1 MVTLKDIAQKTQ
13 LSTATIS
20 RVLKEDM
27 SLSVSPETREKVFAI
42 AQELG
47 YTKHL
52 TKQQPDGYTRK
63 IGILQWYTES
73 RELDDL
79 YYYSIRIS
87 LEQHALAL
95 GYDIVRCFHDNKSPL
110 LKEVDALIAIG
121 KFSQQQISE
130 LANLHKQ
137 LVFVDFDT
145 LTDGYSCVTT
155 DFNRSVIQVIDHY
168 LHQGITEIG
177 MIAGQEETY
186 DKKMTLSDPRLRTF
200 KQYLSERELYQERF
214 VFTGPFT
221 SQSGYQLMK
230 EAIDSLKDD
239 LPSAFFIANDSLA
252 VGALRALQEAQITV
266 PNRVQIITFNDTPIT
281 RQVYPALSSI
291 TVFTEEMGIQAV
303 DLVDAMLK
311 KPTTYHPR
319 MVKLGTQLTLRESS
333 L

>member
-20 RVLKEDM
+20 RVLKEDA
-27 SLSVSPETREKVFAI
+27 SLSVSPDTRAKVFAI

-52 TKQQPDGYTRK
+52 SKQRPDSSVRK

-87 LEQHALAL
+87 LEQRAFAL
-95 GYDIVRCFHDNKSPL
+95 GYDIVRCFHDITSPL
-110 LKEVDALIAIG
+110 LKEVDAVIAIG
-121 KFSQQQISE
+121 KFSQQQMTE
-130 LANLHKQ
+130 LSAIHKQ

-145 LTDGYSCVTT
+145 LADGFSCVTT

-168 LHQGITEIG
+168 LEQGITEIG

-186 DKKMTLSDPRLRTF
+186 DKELILSDPRLRTF
-200 KQYLSERELYQERF
+200 KQYLTDRDLYHERF
-214 VFTGPFT
+214 VFTGLFT

-230 EAIDSLKDD
+230 EAIDTLKEE
-239 LPSAFFIANDSLA
+239 LPTAFFIANDNLA
-252 VGALRALQEAQITV
+252 VGALRALQEAQIAV

-281 RQVYPALSSI
+281 KQVYPTLSSI

-303 DLVDAMLK
+303 ELVDAMLK
-311 KPTTYHPR
+311 KPNNYHPR
-319 MVKLGTQLTLRESS
+319 MVKLGTQLTLRDSS